1 MDLKNLIKI
10 SFLSLIIGLSIP
22 SQISAKEKSMSK
34 QVVAIV
40 DIKAKWYYFDFLL
53 KNGFRNSIPEYEAAP
68 GLLFKYYD
76 FIHKDSQ
83 KEFGGIYLWKDIESA
98 EKWYDDAWFDRIKE
112 KRGSDPKLTIY
123 QVEEIKTF
131 VLDNFDYRIIEGDSI
146 AAYFPQISES
156 KIEIFLTK
164 APGIFRSYILKKDQK
179 NYAVVLF
186 ENKDSAEEF
195 ILNHNLIG
203 AELYS
208 TPVLLKN

>member
-22 SQISAKEKSMSK
+22 SQISAKEKGMSK

-98 EKWYDDAWFDRIKE
+98 EKWYDNAWFDR
-112 KRGSDPKLTIY
+112 IY

-131 VLDNFDYRIIEGDSI
+131 VPDNFDYRSIEGDSI
-146 AAYFPQISES
+146 AAYFPQISEN

-164 APGIFRSYILKKDQK
+164 APGILRSYILKKDQK